1 VISPAAAVSAAY
13 QPAGEVM
20 RVGGDWYTATPLG
33 PARIGISAGD
43 VVGHGLPA
51 ATVMS
56 QLRSALGAAALA
68 SNDPAAV
75 LDLLDRYART
85 LDDAAFATVAYAI
98 IDTATSSVSYAC
110 AGHPYPLIVG
120 PEGTV
125 TWLRDGR
132 RPPLAVRSFALRQ
145 DAPTGGAAL
154 PPGSLLLL
162 YTDGLIERRSEPLD
176 EGLARL
182 SAAAA
187 RCAKLPAGQA
197 CRALVTEMAPGHGY
211 ADDVAIIAV
220 RRAGTTATSY
230 VDAMPASFS
239 ELRPARE
246 RMRDWLEHLSA
257 SRASIYDVLLGTGEA
272 LCNAMEHGSDLDPRR
287 TVSVEAFAA
296 GDEISVTVTDSGRW
310 LKDSAASRA
319 NQRGAGLKL
328 IHGLTQHSQTARTI
342 LGTQVTMTY
351 HLGRTAR

>member
-1 VISPAAAVSAAY
+1 
-13 QPAGEVM
+13 
-20 RVGGDWYTATPLG
+20 
-33 PARIGISAGD
+33 
-43 VVGHGLPA
+43 
-51 ATVMS
+51 
-56 QLRSALGAAALA
+56 
-68 SNDPAAV
+68 
-75 LDLLDRYART
+75 
-85 LDDAAFATVAYAI
+85 
-98 IDTATSSVSYAC
+98 
-110 AGHPYPLIVG
+110 
-120 PEGTV
+120 
-125 TWLRDGR
+125 
-132 RPPLAVRSFALRQ
+132 
-145 DAPTGGAAL
+145 
-154 PPGSLLLL
+154 
-162 YTDGLIERRSEPLD
+162 
-176 EGLARL
+176 
-182 SAAAA
+182 
-187 RCAKLPAGQA
+187 
-197 CRALVTEMAPGHGY
+197 MAPGHGY